1 MIPAPVN
8 SRQETPPG
16 ECFLC
21 AMDSQPC
28 AVKKL
33 EGTIVSAH
41 EFNSQGEIVPYI
53 TLAVGSELAT
63 LRLTQTYRSLVKS
76 LNDLG
81 KGLRRHNLTL
91 RVFHLPA
98 AFATSEHKGQILHRY
113 IASEYTLAILEPDT
127 LLNITDLNHA
137 DYCARQ
143 YLLNR
148 LASSPQSAAAI
159 RGNLVHSSFKE
170 LLKEYDRGALM
181 QGRAER
187 GEETPLATL
196 RHHFEQA
203 LERSSI
209 DLAITS
215 IPVEEL
221 RADAAP
227 HLQSLANWF
236 EQQHTSL
243 WDMPAQ
249 PTRDTE
255 GDTGDAAS
263 ENMVR
268 AETFLL
274 APEIG
279 LRGRLDVLWQ
289 QRSRQRLLELK
300 TGGAS
305 GDLPK
310 SAHRWQVQGYFSL
323 LAVRR
328 DPRLK
333 NALATLLYSGTPG
346 AATDF
351 NLRFTIT
358 QFQRVNET
366 RNLLAFSHV
375 TGIAPAPPGPSRCS
389 KCAMLEQCQSVSS
402 LLDWLPPQPDKAGE
416 NGQHEQTQPIRQA
429 ANSYSETDRAFF
441 KRYYRLLHLEEREI
455 EAQQAR
461 LWQTPVNERVEQGSA
476 IRDLHLIEK
485 PVPTGQGEWLQT
497 FACENTS
504 ELREGDEILLSDG
517 DPVTGEVVT
526 GTILSISSEQVTT
539 WTPELIAHPRL
550 LDRYAT
556 SIVHVRTLQN
566 LLRWLQADPHLR
578 ELVAGAQHPRFNA
591 VAYTHQPHLNQQQNL
606 AVERALQ
613 MRDYLLIHGPPGTGK
628 TSVIAQIVRQLCQQG
643 QRVLL
648 AAFTNQAVDNM
659 LKRLESEGFPHFVR
673 LGHDRSVDSAIQR
686 RLLKRLVEQNGEQQ
700 FARDVLRNA
709 PVVAST
715 TATWSSDKYTPPA
728 LHEGTSAA
736 TAHENDSFHFD
747 VAIIDEAGQLTLPA
761 ILGAL
766 RFARRFILVGDEK
779 QLPPLVLSK
788 EAGQAGLSDSL
799 FSMLKQAD
807 AYYTREHGEAI
818 SACVPLQV
826 QYRMNRWISQFAS
839 QTFYGGELHP
849 HPTVAHRTLALSAPR
864 SGVDREKPSITRAL
878 DARMPLVFLDARG
891 EPGREEGIKTS
902 NCEARI
908 VREVVAGLL
917 ARGIDEGDIGIIAPY
932 RAQVA
937 NLRRHLFAADEES
950 GWRALSPTT
959 HLSVDTVDRFQG
971 GERSIIIISFATS
984 VTPPAGSQ
992 LRDHLTDAHRLNV
1005 ALTRAQ
1011 RKLLLIGNAAA
1022 LAELP
1027 VFRQLLA
1034 YCRDERALI
1043 GH

>member
-1 MIPAPVN
+1 MIAAPID
-8 SRQETPPG
+8 SRQDIPSG

-21 AMDSQPC
+21 AMDSEPC

-33 EGTIVSAH
+33 EGTIVSAR
-41 EFNSQGEIVPYI
+41 EFSSQGEIFPYI
-53 TLAVGSELAT
+53 TLTVGDELVT
-63 LRLTQTYRSLVKS
+63 LRLTSTYRSLVKC
-76 LNDLG
+76 LNELG
-81 KGLRRHNLTL
+81 ADLRRCNLTL

-98 AFATSEHKGQILHRY
+98 ALATSEHKGQTLHRY
-113 IASEYTLAILEPDT
+113 IASEHTLAILEPDT

-148 LASSPQSAAAI
+148 LASSPQSAAAV

-170 LLKEYDRGALM
+170 LLKEHDRGELM
-181 QGRAER
+181 RGRAER

-196 RHHFEQA
+196 QRHFEQA

-209 DLAITS
+209 DLAVTNTPI
-215 IPVEEL
+215 EEL

-236 EQQHTSL
+236 EKQHASL
-243 WDMPAQ
+243 WDMSAG
-249 PTRDTE
+249 RDDGETQ
-255 GDTGDAAS
+255 DATS

-279 LRGRLDVLWQ
+279 LRGRLDALWR

-328 DPRLK
+328 DPKMK

-375 TGIAPAPPGPSRCS
+375 TGIAPAPPGPSRCT

-402 LLDWLPPQPDKAGE
+402 LLDWLPPDKGDE
-416 NGQHEQTQPIRQA
+416 NGQSEQAQPIKQA
-429 ANSYSETDRAFF
+429 ASPYSETDRAFF
-441 KRYYRLLHLEEREI
+441 KQYYELLHLEEREI

-476 IRDLHLIEK
+476 IRDLRLIEK
-485 PVPTGQGEWLQT
+485 AVPTGQGEWLQT
-497 FACENTS
+497 FACANTS

-526 GTILSISSEQVTT
+526 GTVLSISSEQVTT

-550 LDRYAT
+550 IDRYAT

-566 LLRWLQADPHLR
+566 LLRWLQADSHLR
-578 ELVAGAQHPRFNA
+578 ELVAGKQHPGFHA
-591 VAYTHQPHLNQQQNL
+591 VAYTPQPHLNEQQNL

-613 MRDYLLIHGPPGTGK
+613 ARDYLLIHGPPGTGK

-659 LKRLESEGFPHFVR
+659 LKRLESDGFNNFVR
-673 LGHDRSVDSAIQR
+673 LGHDRSVDSAIQH
-686 RLLKRLVEQNGEQQ
+686 RLLRRLVEQKGELQS
-700 FARDVLRNA
+700 ARDVLQNA

-715 TATWSSDKYTPPA
+715 TATWSSDKYRPPA
-728 LHEGTSAA
+728 FNDNTGAA
-736 TAHENDSFHFD
+736 QDDGSLHFD

-799 FSMLKQAD
+799 FSLLKRAD
-807 AYYTREHGEAI
+807 ARYTQEHREAI
-818 SACVPLQV
+818 SACVPLQM

-839 QTFYGGELHP
+839 TTFYEGELHP
-849 HPTVAHRTLALSAPR
+849 HPTVANSILTFSAPR
-864 SGVDREKPSITRAL
+864 SGVDSEKPSITRAL
-878 DARMPLVFLDARG
+878 DARMPLVFLDARS
-891 EPGREEGIKTS
+891 EPGVAEGSKTS
-902 NCEARI
+902 NREARI
-908 VREVVAGLL
+908 TREVVAGLL
-917 ARGIDEGDIGIIAPY
+917 ARGIDEGAIGIIAPY

-937 NLRRHLFAADEES
+937 NLRRHLFADDEES
-950 GWRALSPTT
+950 GWRALSPATR
-959 HLSVDTVDRFQG
+959 LSVDTVDRFQG
-971 GERSIIIISFATS
+971 GERPIIIISFATS
-984 VTPPAGSQ
+984 VTPPADSQ

-1011 RKLLLIGNAAA
+1011 RKLMLIGNAAA

-1043 GH
+1043 AH

>member
-1 MIPAPVN
+1 
-8 SRQETPPG
+8 
-16 ECFLC
+16 
-21 AMDSQPC
+21 MDSEPC
-28 AVKKL
+28 VVKKL
-33 EGTIVSAH
+33 EGTIVSAR
-41 EFNSQGEIVPYI
+41 EFNSQGEILPYI
-53 TLAVGSELAT
+53 TLAVGGELAT
-63 LRLTQTYRSLVKS
+63 LRLTSTYRSLVKCLS
-76 LNDLG
+76 ELG
-81 KGLRRHNLTL
+81 ADLRRRNLTL

-98 AFATSEHKGQILHRY
+98 ALATSEHKGQTLHRY
-113 IASEYTLAILEPDT
+113 IATEYTLAILEPDT

-170 LLKEYDRGALM
+170 LLKEHDRGELM

-196 RHHFEQA
+196 QRHFEQA

-209 DLAITS
+209 DLAVTNT
-215 IPVEEL
+215 PVEEL

-236 EQQHTSL
+236 EKQHSSL

-249 PTRDTE
+249 PARDTE
-255 GDTGDAAS
+255 YETQDAAS

-279 LRGRLDVLWQ
+279 LRGRLDALWR

-300 TGGAS
+300 TGGAN

-328 DPRLK
+328 DPKMK

-402 LLDWLPPQPDKAGE
+402 LLDWLPPQPDKVDE
-416 NGQHEQTQPIRQA
+416 NGQREQAQPIRQL
-429 ANSYSETDRAFF
+429 ANYYSETDRAFF
-441 KRYYRLLHLEEREI
+441 KQYYDLLHLEEREI

-476 IRDLHLIEK
+476 IRNLQLIEK
-485 PVPTGQGEWLQT
+485 AVPTGQGEWLQT

-550 LDRYAT
+550 IDRYAT

-566 LLRWLQADPHLR
+566 LLRWLQADSHLR
-578 ELVAGAQHPRFNA
+578 ELVAGTLHPRFHA
-591 VAYTHQPHLNQQQNL
+591 VTYIPQQHLNEQQNL

-659 LKRLESEGFPHFVR
+659 LKRLESEGFSNFVR
-673 LGHDRSVDSAIQR
+673 LGHDRSVDSAIQH
-686 RLLKRLVEQNGEQQ
+686 RLLKRLVEQKGEQLL
-700 FARDVLRNA
+700 ARDVLRNA

-715 TATWSSDKYTPPA
+715 TATWSSDKYMPPPF
-728 LHEGTSAA
+728 
-736 TAHENDSFHFD
+736 NDSTGAAQDDGSLGFD

-799 FSMLKQAD
+799 FSILKQAD
-807 AYYTREHGEAI
+807 AHYTQEHREAI
-818 SACVPLQV
+818 SACVPLQM

-839 QTFYGGELHP
+839 HTFYRGELHP
-849 HPTVAHRTLALSAPR
+849 HPTVANRILTFSAPR
-864 SGVDREKPSITRAL
+864 SGVDSEKPGIRRVL
-878 DARMPLVFLDARG
+878 DARMPLVFLDARSD
-891 EPGREEGIKTS
+891 PGIQEGVKTS

-937 NLRRHLFAADEES
+937 NLRRHLFASEEES

-959 HLSVDTVDRFQG
+959 RLSVDTVDRFQG

-984 VTPPAGSQ
+984 VTPPAASQ
-992 LRDHLTDAHRLNV
+992 LRDHLTDPHRLNV

-1011 RKLLLIGNAAA
+1011 RKLILIGNAAA
-1022 LAELP
+1022 LADLP

-1043 GH
+1043 AH

>member
-1 MIPAPVN
+1 MPLIAAPVN
-8 SRQETPPG
+8 ARQETPPG

-33 EGTIVSAH
+33 EGIIISAH
-41 EFNSQGEIVPYI
+41 EFTSQGETLPYI
-53 TLAVGSELAT
+53 TIAVGGELAT
-63 LRLTQTYRSLVKS
+63 IRLTQTYRSLVKC
-76 LNDLG
+76 LG
-81 KGLRRHNLTL
+81 GLGADLRRHKLTL
-91 RVFHLPA
+91 RAFHLPA
-98 AFATSEHKGQILHRY
+98 AFTTSEHKGQTLHRY
-113 IASEYTLAILEPDT
+113 IASEHTLAILEPDT

-148 LASSPQSAAAI
+148 LASSPQSAAAM

-170 LLKEYDRGALM
+170 LLKEHDRGELM
-181 QGRAER
+181 RGSVER

-196 RHHFEQA
+196 QHHFEQA

-209 DLAITS
+209 DLAITNTS
-215 IPVEEL
+215 ADEL
-221 RADAAP
+221 RADAEP

-236 EQQHTSL
+236 EQQHSSL

-249 PTRDTE
+249 PSDEAQDT
-255 GDTGDAAS
+255 AS

-279 LRGRLDVLWQ
+279 LRGRLDVLWR

-300 TGGAS
+300 TGGAN

-310 SAHRWQVQGYFSL
+310 SSHRWQVQGYFSL

-366 RNLLAFSHV
+366 RNLLVFSHI

-402 LLDWLPPQPDKAGE
+402 LLDWQPPQPDRVDE
-416 NGQHEQTQPIRQA
+416 NGQREQVQA
-429 ANSYSETDRAFF
+429 VREATERYSETDRAFF
-441 KRYYRLLHLEEREI
+441 KRYYSLLHLEEREI
-455 EAQQAR
+455 EAQQAL
-461 LWQTPVNERVEQGSA
+461 LWQTPVKERIEQGSA
-476 IRDLHLIEK
+476 IGDLRLIEK
-485 PVPTGQGEWLQT
+485 AVPTGQGEWLQT

-517 DPVTGEVVT
+517 NPVTGEVVT

-539 WTPELIAHPRL
+539 WTPELIARPRL
-550 LDRYAT
+550 IDRYAT

-566 LLRWLQADPHLR
+566 LLRWLQADSHLR
-578 ELVAGAQHPRFNA
+578 ELVAGTKRPSFSVIRYTPR
-591 VAYTHQPHLNQQQNL
+591 PHLNTQQNL

-628 TSVIAQIVRQLCQQG
+628 TSVIAQIVRALCQQG

-659 LKRLESEGFPHFVR
+659 LKRLESEGFTDFVR
-673 LGHDRSVDSAIQR
+673 LGHDRSVESSMQR
-686 RLLKRLVEQNGEQQ
+686 YLLKRLVEQ
-700 FARDVLRNA
+700 RDVQQSAREMLRNA

-715 TATWSSDKYTPPA
+715 TATWSSDKYIPPA
-728 LHEGTSAA
+728 FTDNTNGADAQGAEALQ
-736 TAHENDSFHFD
+736 FD

-761 ILGAL
+761 MLGAL

-788 EAGQAGLSDSL
+788 EAGRAGLSDSL
-799 FSMLKQAD
+799 FSTLKQAD
-807 AYYTREHGEAI
+807 ERYMREHLEAI
-818 SACVPLQV
+818 SACVPLKM

-839 QTFYGGELHP
+839 QTFYRGELHP
-849 HPTVAHRTLALSAPR
+849 HPTVANRMLAFSAPH
-864 SGVDREKPSITRAL
+864 SGVDDEKSSITRAL
-878 DARMPLVFLDARG
+878 DPRRPLVFLDVRG
-891 EPGREEGIKTS
+891 KSEIQEGIKTS
-902 NCEARI
+902 NAEARV
-908 VREVVAGLL
+908 VRDVVAGLL
-917 ARGIDEGDIGIIAPY
+917 ARGIDEGEIGIIAPY

-937 NLRRHLFAADEES
+937 NLRRHLFASDEEH
-950 GWRALSPTT
+950 GWHALSPTT
-959 HLSVDTVDRFQG
+959 RLSVDTVDRFQG

-984 VTPPAGSQ
+984 VTPPAESQ
-992 LRDHLTDAHRLNV
+992 LRDHLTNAHRLNV

-1011 RKLLLIGNAAA
+1011 RKLILIGNSAA

-1027 VFRQLLA
+1027 IFRELVSF
-1034 YCRDERALI
+1034 CRREAGFIVL
-1043 GH
+1043 